1 MRGDDQ
7 ILMIALF
14 HDHEDHWSGKQN
26 SIFLFLFFFFI
37 VFILEKSKKYKK

>member
-14 HDHEDHWSGKQN
+14 HDHKDHWSGKQN
-26 SIFLFLFFFFI
+26 CVLF
-37 VFILEKSKKYKK
+37 FILEKSEKDKKKNIRIKE

>member
-26 SIFLFLFFFFI
+26 CVL